1 MLALDWDGWTEVRSP
16 FFASGLASSYIT
28 NQIHFTA
35 LELAKATE
43 KSQSLAC
50 LLFSNFLSPLFP

>member
-43 KSQSLAC
+43 NPNRLPVYFSQTS
-50 LLFSNFLSPLFP
+50 